1 LNWRSLLFNPAK
13 TKSARTPLVLA
24 LILGWQGVGV
34 AALPFLLLPL
44 GGGVVQAQD
53 VPAVVRQGYTLL
65 GRNLVND
72 AIAVFKQAVD
82 RYPSSLEAK
91 LGLAIAYRRAGRDAD
106 AWQTYQQVLT
116 QDPNN
121 QLALRTVGTL
131 GGFRPEWQNAG
142 IAALTTLLTLV
153 PNDLD
158 AHAQRALLY
167 GYQGRFPEALA
178 DYEIAL
184 RGNPAP
190 AIILGAAQVYTYAGD
205 APQGL
210 ALFER
215 YRRTTKQPLTGNA
228 VIAYARALRE
238 TGNVA
243 EAMRILAA
251 ALPKQTNAYAIQI
264 RSELSQTYLANRQ
277 PTQAL
282 AVLDPLRGR
291 GDARLPLARALNELG
306 RQQGRPE
313 LSLEAAQLY
322 RAILNE
328 TPNPSPA
335 LAREVADV
343 LSGVP
348 QERQTALQLYRQL
361 VQQTPNDKVLQIQK
375 IALESELGSLSKD
388 QARAQLRGILQP
400 LPNSPAQQLA
410 IAQALV
416 RLEPDPEFLSVY
428 QSLIQAGVNEPF
440 LYFRLAQIL
449 IEQNDFRGAQTAL
462 AAYQATPI
470 GARDQ
475 APELLLAEIERRQGN
490 LEASA
495 QRYQALITSG
505 SPDTNVVTA
514 AMRGLAGIRLS
525 QNRPQEALSLYD
537 QLLASYP
544 DDWSVKLGRAA
555 IAYQTKQITAAQ
567 AEVVINQFLQARPA
581 ETPPELYTLVG
592 ALPPSAQREAL
603 YTALIAADPNNA
615 PVQVRWIQLLATRN
629 PAQAQ
634 VQANRLLAR
643 VRSAAGNDARNVSLL
658 LLRGQLAQALG
669 NLDQAGDAYQAILSL
684 EPDNVDA
691 LSALGGIR
699 FQQRQFEAAD
709 RLYSQVLAFRPDDVT
724 AQRSLAELTAVQ
736 GKPLEAMDRFEQIK
750 IQQTA
755 QGGLVDGEIN
765 QRLQQLQEDLLQQ
778 RGFQPPW
785 ERY

>member
-1 LNWRSLLFNPAK
+1 MRDGKLHWLLK
-13 TKSARTPLVLA
+13 QARTPLSFA
-24 LILGWQGVGV
+24 LILGLHGG
-34 AALPFLLLPL
+34 ATLPL
-44 GGGVVQAQD
+44 ILLIARVEVAQAQE
-53 VPAVVRQGYTLL
+53 VPAAVREGYTLL
-65 GRNLVND
+65 GRNLVNE
-72 AIAVFKQAVD
+72 AIAAFKQAVD

-106 AWQTYQQVLT
+106 AWQTYQQVLA

-121 QLALRTVGTL
+121 QLALRTVGVL
-131 GGFRPEWQNAG
+131 GAFRPEWQNPG
-142 IAALTTLLTLV
+142 ITALTTLLSLV
-153 PNDLD
+153 PNDPD
-158 AHAQRALLY
+158 AHGQRALLY
-167 GYQGRFPEALA
+167 GYQGRFSEALA

-184 RGNPAP
+184 RTTPSP
-190 AIILGAAQVYTYAGD
+190 DIILGAAQIYTYAGN
-205 APQGL
+205 APKGL
-210 ALFER
+210 ELFER
-215 YRRTTKQPLTGNA
+215 YRRTTNQPLTGNVA
-228 VIAYARALRE
+228 IAYSRALRD
-238 TGNVA
+238 TGNIA
-243 EAMRILAA
+243 QALRILEAQ
-251 ALPKQTNAYAIQI
+251 LPKQTNAYAIQI

-291 GDARLPLARALNELG
+291 SDARLPLARALNELG

-313 LSLEAAQLY
+313 LASEAAQLY

-328 TPNPSPA
+328 TPNLPPA

-348 QERQTALQLYRQL
+348 QDRQTALQLYRQL

-375 IALESELGSLSKD
+375 IALESQLGGLSKE

-400 LPNSPAQQLA
+400 LPNSPTQQLA

-416 RLEPDPEFLSVY
+416 RLEPDPDFLSVY

-440 LYFRLAQIL
+440 LNFRLAQIL
-449 IEQNDFRGAQTAL
+449 IEQNDFSGAQTAL

-470 GARDQ
+470 GSRDQ
-475 APELLLAEIERRQGN
+475 APELLLAEIDRRQGN
-490 LEASA
+490 LESSA
-495 QRYQALITSG
+495 QRYQTLIASG
-505 SPDTNVVTA
+505 SPDTDVVTA
-514 AMRGLAGIRLS
+514 AIRGLAGIRLS

-537 QLLASYP
+537 QLIARNP
-544 DDWSVKLGRAA
+544 DDWQVKLGRTA
-555 IAYQTKQITAAQ
+555 IAYQTKQITEAQ

-581 ETPPELYTLVG
+581 ETPQELYTLVG

-603 YTALIAADPNNA
+603 YTALIAADPSNA
-615 PVQVRWIQLLATRN
+615 QVQVRFIQLLATRN
-629 PAQAQ
+629 PLQAQ

-643 VRSAAGNDARNVSLL
+643 VRSAAGQDPNNVSLL

-669 NLDQAGDAYQAILSL
+669 NLAQAGDAYQAILAL
-684 EPDNVDA
+684 TPDNVDA

-699 FQQRQFEAAD
+699 FQQRQFESAD
-709 RLYSQVLAFRPDDVT
+709 RLYAQVLAFRPDDVT
-724 AQRSLAELTAVQ
+724 AQRSLAELTAAQ

-750 IQQTA
+750 ILQTA
-755 QGGLVDGEIN
+755 QGGTSDVDVN
-765 QRLQQLQEDLLQQ
+765 RRLQQLQEDLLKQ